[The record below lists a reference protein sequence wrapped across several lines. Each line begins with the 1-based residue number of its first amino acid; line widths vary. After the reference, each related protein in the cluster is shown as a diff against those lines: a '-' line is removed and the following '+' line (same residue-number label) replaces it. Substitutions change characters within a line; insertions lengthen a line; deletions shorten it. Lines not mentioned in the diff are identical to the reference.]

1 MINTEAVRPTQ
12 QAFFDGSGGDD
23 ETTSPFYD
31 QFQDVMVNLEDT
43 GAFENINFRSV
54 FEWFS
59 SSFLVYEANFP
70 GLLKEIQEDNLWGE
84 DLKTTAWLTE
94 SSGWMTTTEPTTVQS
109 TTQELITGIVKE
121 CDDQDLCDYEGS
133 AESDMVKS
141 EFSHQKKQHYFS
153 HHDWFHHHKNARSN
167 FATDYIS

>member
-1 MINTEAVRPTQ
+1 MINTGAVLPTQ
-12 QAFFDGSGGDD
+12 QAFFDGSGAYD

-43 GAFENINFRSV
+43 GDLDQILSLKPE
-54 FEWFS
+54 
-59 SSFLVYEANFP
+59 VYEANFP
-70 GLLKEIQEDNLWGE
+70 GLLKEIQDETLWRE
-84 DLKTTAWLTE
+84 DLTTTWLTE
-94 SSGWMTTTEPTTVQS
+94 SSGWMTTTQPTTIS
-109 TTQELITGIVKE
+109 TQELITGIVKE